1 MKHIHIAVA
10 LVFAVIA
17 GIAGLDGE
25 SSAGEVVVVTSFP
38 KELFE
43 TYKREF
49 EAKHPDVTVVV
60 KSKPTSAI
68 VAYVQET
75 GSRPDTDLIWA
86 SATDA
91 FAFLKAGGF
100 LAKHT
105 LPEDVAQGIPKAVGP
120 YQVHD
125 PDGHYFGF
133 ALSGYGMMW
142 NVPYLEA
149 YGLKP
154 PAEWTDLRD
163 PMYHGHVSMSAPSR
177 SGTTHLMVESILQG
191 YGWEE
196 GWGILMNLCGNM
208 ATITERSFGVPQGVN
223 NGEFGIG
230 MVIDFFA
237 LSAMA
242 SGYPIGFAYPSATPI
257 TPASIGLVRNGP
269 NPEAGIGLIHFLL
282 SEAGQKLLLNP
293 QISRLPVL
301 PDLYDSAPEGFP
313 NPFKMEMSG
322 ATFDI
327 GISERRY
334 GLINSL
340 FDQAVTFRL
349 GTLKEAW
356 GAIYEA
362 EAQALDQEAEAG
374 GKETTQARALI
385 AEARSLVSTV
395 PLSEQEANDPEF
407 SVHFRKESTAEQ
419 ARYETQWDATTKE
432 NYERAKRLAQ
442 EAME

>member
-1 MKHIHIAVA
+1 MKQVYLVVA
-10 LVFAVIA
+10 LAAVLA
-17 GIAGLDGE
+17 VGIACPDRAC
-25 SSAGEVVVVTSFP
+25 SAGEVVVITSFP

-43 TYKREF
+43 TYKRAF
-49 EAKHPDVTVVV
+49 EARHPDVTVVV

-68 VAYVQET
+68 VAYIQET
-75 GSRPDTDLIWA
+75 GSNPDSDLIWA

-91 FAFLKAGGF
+91 FAFLKVGGF
-100 LAKHT
+100 LAEHA
-105 LPEDVAQGIPKAVGP
+105 LPDDVSRGIAKAVGP
-120 YQVHD
+120 YPVHD

-149 YGLKP
+149 YGLTP
-154 PAEWTDLRD
+154 PGEWTDLKD
-163 PMYHGHVSMSAPSR
+163 PMYHGHLSMSAPSR

-242 SGYPIGFAYPSATPI
+242 SGYPIGFAYPTTTPI
-257 TPASIGLVRNGP
+257 TPASIGLVKNGP
-269 NPEAGIGLIHFLL
+269 NLEAGVEFIHFLL
-282 SEAGQKLLLNP
+282 SEGGQKLLFRP
-293 QISRLPVL
+293 EISRLPVV
-301 PDLYDSAPEGFP
+301 PGLYDSAPEGFP

-340 FDQAVTFRL
+340 FDQTITFRL
-349 GTLKEAW
+349 GPLKEAW
-356 GAIYEA
+356 GAIYKA
-362 EAQALDQEAEAG
+362 EAWAREAEAG
-374 GKETTQARALI
+374 GKDTARSRALI

-395 PLSEQEANDPEF
+395 PLSEQQANDPAF
-407 SVHFRKESTAEQ
+407 NDHFRKESTPEQ
-419 ARYETQWDATTKE
+419 ARHETEWDSVTKS
-432 NYERAKRLAQ
+432 NYEKSRQLAQ